1 MISGLPLRVLLVG
14 AAMTVE
20 LAAAP
25 KAQADLLL
33 VFNRVS
39 VQPGQVVGAFSGDN
53 RGRPE
58 RWPRVHG
65 IRLYLV
71 PMGHAHSPRHQIPT
85 GPPADPTWIPLGRL
99 RQDPSGVAR
108 IRFAVPDVAPG
119 DYTIGYWCMPCAPP
133 QGATFTQAYPG
144 THPTGRRF
152 GKILIVEPN
161 QASVPAGGGKQGLN
175 AAAVVGAALVCA
187 AACAVWS
194 RRRRR
199 HVRATS
205 CGP

>member
-1 MISGLPLRVLLVG
+1 
-14 AAMTVE
+14 MTAG

-25 KAQADLLL
+25 RARADLLL

-39 VQPGQVVGAFSGDN
+39 VQPGQAVVTFSGDS

-58 RWPRVHG
+58 RWPWVHG
-65 IRLYLV
+65 VRLYLV
-71 PMGHAHSPRHQIPT
+71 PMGHARGARHQIPT
-85 GPPADPTWIPLGRL
+85 GPPVDPAWIPLGRL

-119 DYTIGYWCMPCAPP
+119 DYTIGFWCIPCAPP

-161 QASVPAGGGKQGLN
+161 QATVPAGGGKQGLV
-175 AAAVVGAALVCA
+175 AAVGVGAALVCA
-187 AACAVWS
+187 AAAGLTWS
-194 RRRRR
+194 RRRR
-199 HVRATS
+199 VRAT
-205 CGP
+205 GRRR